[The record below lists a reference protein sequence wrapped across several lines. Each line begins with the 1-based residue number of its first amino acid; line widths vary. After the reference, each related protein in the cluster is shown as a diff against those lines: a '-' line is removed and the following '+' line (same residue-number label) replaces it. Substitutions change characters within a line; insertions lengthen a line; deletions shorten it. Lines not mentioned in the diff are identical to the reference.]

1 MALSDVLNNL
11 TSARDALVT
20 AINNKGGTVAASA
33 TIRQCAAAVTALP
46 EGGTGGGS
54 SLLQGVAFFSSLTD
68 VETSETADKMNM
80 SGTVS
85 VTNVGGVTSGN
96 FNGNSYLSTNAYK
109 KLPQFSVCVWLNCA
123 TEMSNYGWAIAS
135 GEFNFR
141 MEIYNSAI
149 YATAWGANG
158 INKDPL
164 EGRVSTALTINTWQ
178 FIVYSFDSSNYRLHK
193 NAVLVSQ
200 AEKEKANFTPFFD
213 NICLG
218 GVSNSMF
225 GRFNG
230 NISDAI
236 IYNRVLSD
244 DEIAEL
250 YALGP
255 GGFSSVWNGKSSSG
269 GGDGGSGESGGGGES
284 GGSSIYTGD
293 LVATVYGTP
302 VGDITATLT
311 CVNHDAIRQSDVVW
325 EGKATAIIDYSFSVN
340 TYSGKWSLNVD
351 TDIMGDIAYGGD
363 NFTTDNSVPWGA
375 TWTNT
380 GGTSRTCEVSKA

>member
-11 TSARDALVT
+11 TGARDALVT
-20 AINNKGGTVAASA
+20 AINNKGGTVATSA
-33 TIRQCAAAVTALP
+33 TIRQCADAVTALP
-46 EGGTGGGS
+46 DGGGGGS
-54 SLLQGVAFFSSLTD
+54 SLLQGVAFYSSLTD
-68 VETSETADKMNM
+68 VGTSETADQMKM

-85 VTNVGGVTSGN
+85 VTSVDGVTSGN
-96 FNGNSYLSTNAYK
+96 FNGSSYLTVETYK
-109 KLPQFSVCVWLNCA
+109 KLPKFSICVWLNCA

-141 MEIYNSAI
+141 MEIYNAAI

-158 INKDPL
+158 INNDPL

-193 NAVLVSQ
+193 NAALVSQ

-218 GVSNSMF
+218 GVSNSAF
-225 GRFNG
+225 GKFNG

-236 IYNRVLSD
+236 IYNRALTD
-244 DEIAEL
+244 KEIAEL

-269 GGDGGSGESGGGGES
+269 GDDGGSGESGGGEG

-311 CVNHDAIRQSDVVW
+311 CVNPDAIRQNDVVW
-325 EGKATAIIDYSFSVN
+325 EGVSSGATPYTFSVDKI
-340 TYSGKWSLNVD
+340 SGKWKLNVNQ
-351 TDIMGDIAYGGD
+351 TMQGGSGYMYIYE
-363 NFTTDNSVPWGA
+363 TENSVPWDAAWTG
-375 TWTNT
+375 TWES
-380 GGTSRTCEVSKA
+380 GTTCEVSKA